1 MVVTAQQIWDQTPGG
16 VWAYLVI
23 LASIYILY
31 ILKNYIRCVIFI
43 SRLNG
48 PKTVPIL
55 GNARCVLKDNLL
67 YRLAHET
74 GTYGRVIRIWL
85 TGLPYVMIL
94 EPEDI
99 QVVLSSM
106 KHTRKIFFY
115 KLLDNFLGKGLITR
129 DEVTWRT
136 HRKFLQ
142 PAFHLHI
149 LERFTNTFAECAHH
163 LMNDFLHKDNQEI
176 NITTFINDSVYD
188 ILSETVLGINRT
200 NRRSNPAMEDDLP
213 FRKGQIMLLYR
224 LVRPWLL
231 IEWIYRLTK
240 HGRQEEKQR
249 RDLFDTCLKMMK
261 EKRDLLRSKDNAV
274 LDETVGS
281 KKMSLLEYMVEMNEK
296 NPCFN
301 DEDIVEECCTFMLAG
316 QDSVGTAT
324 AMTLFLLA
332 NHPEWQ
338 EKCTE
343 ELDRIFD
350 DDSRLPTMKDLKD
363 MRCLEMCIK
372 ETLRLYPSVPI
383 IARILGEDLK
393 IGKHL
398 IPRGCGVFISPYS
411 THRLAH
417 LFPDPDAFKPERFSP
432 ENTEKR
438 HPYAYLPF
446 SAGPRNCIGYKFA
459 MLEMKSMISA
469 ILRKC
474 RLESVPGKEQVRP
487 KFRMTIRAQGGLWVK
502 VVARDQT
509 SSDAVKVEN

>member
-16 VWAYLVI
+16 VWTYLII
-23 LASIYILY
+23 LASVYILY
-31 ILKNYIRCVIFI
+31 ILRTYIRTVIFV

-48 PKTVPIL
+48 PKTVPFL

-67 YRLAHET
+67 HRLAHESQ
-74 GTYGRVIRIWL
+74 TYGRIVRIWL
-85 TGLPYVMIL
+85 TGLPYVIL
-94 EPEDI
+94 IEPEDI
-99 QVVLSSM
+99 QIVLSSM

-129 DEVTWRT
+129 DVDTWRT

-149 LERFTNTFAECAHH
+149 LERFTSTFAECADH
-163 LMNDFLHKDNQEI
+163 LMDQFLNKDNQEI
-176 NITTFINDSVYD
+176 NITSFINDSVYD
-188 ILSETVLGINRT
+188 ILSETVLGINRAS
-200 NRRSNPAMEDDLP
+200 RQSGLIMDDDLP

-224 LVRPWLL
+224 MVRPWLL

-249 RDLFDTCLKMMK
+249 KDLFDTCFKMMK
-261 EKRDLLRSKDNAV
+261 EKRDLLRNKDINV
-274 LDETVGS
+274 NET
-281 KKMSLLEYMVEMNEK
+281 KNTKRTSLLEYMVEMNEK
-296 NPCFN
+296 NPCFT

-324 AMTLFLLA
+324 AMTIFLLA

-338 EKCTE
+338 EKCIE
-343 ELDRIFD
+343 ELDNIFNGS
-350 DDSRLPTMKDLKD
+350 SRLPAMKDLKE

-372 ETLRLYPSVPI
+372 ESLRLYPSVPI
-383 IARILGEDLK
+383 IARILGEDVK
-393 IGKHL
+393 IGKHVV
-398 IPRGCGVFISPYS
+398 PAGCGVFISPYS
-411 THRLAH
+411 THRLPH
-417 LFPDPDAFKPERFSP
+417 HFPDPEAFKPERFNS
-432 ENTEKR
+432 ENSEKR
-438 HPYAYLPF
+438 HPYAYIPF
-446 SAGPRNCIGYKFA
+446 SAGPRNCIGNKFA

-474 RLESVPGKEQVRP
+474 RLESIPGKKEVRP

-502 VVARDQT
+502 VVVRDQ
-509 SSDAVKVEN
+509 K

>member
-16 VWAYLVI
+16 VWTYLII
-23 LASIYILY
+23 LASVYILY
-31 ILKNYIRCVIFI
+31 ILRTYIRTVIFV

-48 PKTVPIL
+48 PKTVPFL

-67 YRLAHET
+67 HRLAHENQ
-74 GTYGRVIRIWL
+74 TYGRIVRIWL
-85 TGLPYVMIL
+85 TGLPYVIL
-94 EPEDI
+94 IEPEDI
-99 QVVLSSM
+99 QIVLSSM

-129 DEVTWRT
+129 DVDTWRT

-149 LERFTNTFAECAHH
+149 LERFTSTFAECADH
-163 LMNDFLHKDNQEI
+163 LMNQFLNKNNQEI
-176 NITTFINDSVYD
+176 NITSFINDSVYD
-188 ILSETVLGINRT
+188 ILSETVLGINRAS
-200 NRRSNPAMEDDLP
+200 RQSGLIMDDDLP

-224 LVRPWLL
+224 MVRPWLL

-249 RDLFDTCLKMMK
+249 KDLFNTCFKMMK
-261 EKRDLLRSKDNAV
+261 ENRDLLRNKDINV
-274 LDETVGS
+274 NET
-281 KKMSLLEYMVEMNEK
+281 KNIKRTSLLEYMVEMNEK
-296 NPCFN
+296 NPCFT

-324 AMTLFLLA
+324 AMTIFLLA

-338 EKCTE
+338 EKCIE
-343 ELDRIFD
+343 ELDNIFNGS
-350 DDSRLPTMKDLKD
+350 SRLPAMKDLKE

-372 ETLRLYPSVPI
+372 ESLRLYPSVPI
-383 IARILGEDLK
+383 IARILGEDVK
-393 IGKHL
+393 IGKHVV
-398 IPRGCGVFISPYS
+398 PAGCGVFISPYS
-411 THRLAH
+411 THRLPH
-417 LFPDPDAFKPERFSP
+417 HFSDPEAFKPERFNS
-432 ENTEKR
+432 ENSEKR
-438 HPYAYLPF
+438 HPYAYIPF
-446 SAGPRNCIGYKFA
+446 SAGPRNCIGNKFA

-474 RLESVPGKEQVRP
+474 RLESIPGKKEVRP

-502 VVARDQT
+502 VVVRDQ
-509 SSDAVKVEN
+509 K